1 VECDARSQEGLG
13 ASLVQESG
21 SQFARQTHMSV
32 DTYHAERDDSPP
44 RPRPPRGPAG
54 ARRPPSARRV
64 LRSRE
69 PRVRRGAGPPS
80 CGDETRDHAPR
91 RRARGRFGICSETQ
105 ARKPYSLPWSGNIS
119 SPLPNSPGERHGE
132 RTVVARS
139 APRQGQRDRA
149 HGTTRSVA
157 RAHLLREGLG
167 EHGARAALGDGRGR

>member
-1 VECDARSQEGLG
+1 MTHARKRDSVRVWSKRAVHNLHD
-13 ASLVQESG
+13 
-21 SQFARQTHMSV
+21 RHTCPWTH
-32 DTYHAERDDSPP
+32 TTAERGDSPS
-44 RPRPPRGPAG
+44 PRGG
-54 ARRPPSARRV
+54 VARRPAAFR

-69 PRVRRGAGPPS
+69 PRVRWGAPRPPS

-105 ARKPYSLPWSGNIS
+105 ARKPYSQRVAWSGNIS

-139 APRQGQRDRA
+139 APRQGQCDRA

-157 RAHLLREGLG
+157 RAHLFREGLG
-167 EHGARAALGDGRGR
+167 EHGARAALGDGRGW

>member
-1 VECDARSQEGLG
+1 MTHARKRDSVRVWSKRAVHNLHDRHTCPSTHTTRNAMIPHLVLDLRGVPR
-13 ASLVQESG
+13 AS
-21 SQFARQTHMSV
+21 
-32 DTYHAERDDSPP
+32 
-44 RPRPPRGPAG
+44 
-54 ARRPPSARRV
+54 PSARRV

-157 RAHLLREGLG
+157 RAHLFREGLG